1 MAVPE
6 ATGQPPAPTE
16 PAPEALELRAPALF
30 PRMGSWLYEGLLLF
44 GVVFI
49 AGYLFGTLTQTRNAM
64 DNRLALQA
72 FLFCVLAVYFVWFWT
87 RGQTLAMKTW
97 RIRVVDIRGRAL
109 TQQRALL
116 RYLLVWIWCGPP
128 LFTAYLQSWG
138 LAGTSG
144 VFFVWVAVW
153 AALSHLHP
161 KKQFWHDELA
171 GTRLVD
177 YRPAG

>member
-1 MAVPE
+1 MVAPKE
-6 ATGQPPAPTE
+6 TALPPAP
-16 PAPEALELRAPALF
+16 PDFAPALSKLKAPALL

-49 AGYLFGTLTQTRNAM
+49 SGYLFGTLTQTRNAM

-72 FLFCVLAVYFVWFWT
+72 FLFCVLGVYFVWFWT

-97 RIRVVDIRGRAL
+97 RIRVVDVQGKAL

-116 RYLLVWIWCGPP
+116 RYLLVWIWCVPP
-128 LFTAYLQSWG
+128 LVAAYARSMG

-144 VFFVWVAVW
+144 VFLLWVAAW

-161 KKQFWHDELA
+161 LKQFWHDELA

>member
-6 ATGQPPAPTE
+6 TPGPSLEPTE
-16 PAPEALELRAPALF
+16 PPTEARQLVAPALLA
-30 PRMGSWLYEGLLLF
+30 RLGSWLYEGMLLF

-64 DNRLALQA
+64 DNRLGLQA
-72 FLFCVLAVYFVWFWT
+72 FLFGVLGLYFVWFWT

-97 RIRVVDIRGRAL
+97 RIRVVDARGQGL
-109 TQQRALL
+109 TQGRALL
-116 RYLLVWIWCGPP
+116 RYLLIWVWCVPP
-128 LFTAYLQSWG
+128 LLAAYAASLNVV
-138 LAGTSG
+138 GTSA
-144 VFFVWVAVW
+144 VFLVWVAAW
-153 AALSHLHP
+153 AALSRLHP
-161 KKQFWHDELA
+161 LKQFWHDEWA